1 MKTTP
6 LLTTALL
13 ASLIAFAGCS
23 ESNDKTATPSAA
35 TTPAVTVSIPAIAS
49 EAKGFT
55 VGSTVSVRTVYV
67 FFDPQC
73 PHCAVLWNEA
83 KPLKAQARF
92 VWIPVGLLNASS
104 TPQGAA
110 LLAAPDPEAAMDA
123 HEASMNLHQGGIS
136 ASGNLDAQKAVVE
149 ANTRLLTR
157 LQFAGVPTL
166 VARHAIT
173 GELVV
178 KEGAM
183 PTAALANALG
193 LVPPPGS

>member
-1 MKTTP
+1 MKTT
-6 LLTTALL
+6 LLTTVLL
-13 ASLIAFAGCS
+13 ASLVTLGACDDTTCKPAAP
-23 ESNDKTATPSAA
+23 TSAA
-35 TTPAVTVSIPAIAS
+35 TPAPAVSLAAIAS
-49 EAKGFT
+49 EAKGFG
-55 VGSTVSVRTVYV
+55 VGSTMGVRSVYV

-73 PHCAVLWNEA
+73 SHCAVLWNEA

-110 LLAAPDPEAAMDA
+110 LLAAPDPAAAMDA
-123 HEASMNLHQGGIS
+123 HEASMKERRGGIS
-136 ASGNLDAQKAVVE
+136 ASGNLDTQKAAVE

-157 LQFAGVPTL
+157 FQFPGVPTI
-166 VARHAIT
+166 VAKHAIT

-178 KEGAM
+178 REGAL
-183 PTAALANALG
+183 PTAALADALG